1 MSTTLLLSCVI
12 GYFILLIIIGFIT
25 SKESDNN
32 SFYVGNRNSNWALVA
47 YGMIGASLSGV
58 TFISV
63 PGAVGTDAWSYLQMV
78 LGYVLGYIV
87 IARILLPLYYKMN
100 LTSIY
105 TYLKNRFGFWSYKT
119 GSVYFLISR
128 IIGASFR
135 LFLVAMVLDRFI
147 LSQYNI
153 PFEATVA
160 ITIILI
166 WIYSFKGGIKTIVWT
181 DTLQTTFMLISAIA
195 VIIFIATDL
204 DWSTSDTL
212 KQVMDSS
219 YSRTFHWDWGSGKHF
234 VKMFLSGMLITIVMT
249 GLDQDMMQK
258 NLSCKNIGDAQKN
271 IYWMSSALVVV
282 NILFLALGAM
292 LYLYA
297 EQKGIGGLNMN
308 DAGALVDGCNL
319 QLDGECYKKDQLF
332 PFLSVS
338 HFPAVV
344 GVCFI
349 LGLMAA
355 AYSSADS
362 ALTALTTS
370 FCVDILPQDENEIPK
385 RTRYLVHIGFSVA
398 LLLTIILFK
407 NLNDD
412 SIVNNLFKAAGFTY
426 GPLLGMF
433 FFGIISK
440 KKPLDVLIP
449 FICIAAPMLTFF
461 IDKFLANNT
470 IDLGLF
476 VLDKFQLGF
485 LILLL
490 NGLLTWIGLY
500 IASLLNS
507 AKK

>member
-12 GYFILLIIIGFIT
+12 GYFFLLIIIGFIT
-25 SKESDNN
+25 SRKSDNS
-32 SFYVGNRNSNWALVA
+32 SFYIGNRNSNWALVA

-63 PGAVGTDAWSYLQMV
+63 PGAVGTGAWSYLQMV

-87 IARILLPLYYKMN
+87 IAKVLLPLYYKMN

-119 GSVYFLISR
+119 GAIYFLISR

-147 LSQYNI
+147 LSQYGI
-153 PFEATVA
+153 SFEWTVA

-181 DTLQTTFMLISAIA
+181 DTLQTTFMLVSAIA
-195 VIIFIATDL
+195 VVIFIASDL
-204 DWSTSDTL
+204 NWSVGSTIDEVLTSPFS
-212 KQVMDSS
+212 K
-219 YSRTFHWDWGSGKHF
+219 TFHWDFGASSHF
-234 VKMFLSGMLITIVMT
+234 IKMFLSGMLITIVMT

-258 NLSCKNIGDAQKN
+258 NLSCKNIGEAQKN
-271 IYWMSSALVVV
+271 VYWMSSALVIV
-282 NILFLALGAM
+282 NILFLVLGAM

-297 EQKGIGGLNMN
+297 QQKGIGGLNYN
-308 DAGALVDGCNL
+308 ETGGLVKDCNL
-319 QLDGECYKKDQLF
+319 LLDQECYKKDQLF
-332 PFLSVS
+332 PFLSVN
-338 HFPAVV
+338 HFPPLV

-370 FCVDILPQDENEIPK
+370 FCVDILPQDEDKIP
-385 RTRYLVHIGFSVA
+385 RRSRYLVHIGFSLV
-398 LLLTIILFK
+398 LLIVIIIFK

-412 SIVNNLFKAAGFTY
+412 SVINNLFKAAGYTY

-433 FFGIISK
+433 FFGIVTK
-440 KKPLDVLIP
+440 LKPKDVLIP
-449 FICIAAPMLTFF
+449 IICIAAPIFTYL
-461 IDKFLANNT
+461 IDTTLSASGFK
-470 IDLGLF
+470 
-476 VLDKFQLGF
+476 LGF

-500 IASLLNS
+500 LAVILNKDHASISNMPT
-507 AKK
+507 

>member
-12 GYFILLIIIGFIT
+12 GYFILLIVIGFIT
-25 SKESDNN
+25 SRKSDNN
-32 SFYVGNRNSNWALVA
+32 SFYIGNRNSNWALVA

-63 PGAVGTDAWSYLQMV
+63 PGAVGTGAWSYLQMV
-78 LGYVLGYIV
+78 LGYVLGYLV
-87 IARILLPLYYKMN
+87 IAKVLLPLYYKMN

-105 TYLKNRFGFWSYKT
+105 TYLQNRFGFWSYKT

-147 LSQYNI
+147 LSQYGI
-153 PFEATVA
+153 SFEMTVA
-160 ITIILI
+160 LTIVLI
-166 WIYSFKGGIKTIVWT
+166 WIYSFKGGIKTIVYT
-181 DTLQTTFMLISAIA
+181 DTLQTTFMLVSAIA
-195 VIIFIATDL
+195 VVIFIASDL
-204 DWSTSDTL
+204 DWSASQTMREVLS
-212 KQVMDSS
+212 SS
-219 YSRTFHWDWGSGKHF
+219 YAKTFHWEWSEGSHF

-271 IYWMSSALVVV
+271 IYWMSSALVIV
-282 NILFLALGAM
+282 NVLFLALGAM

-297 EQKGIGGLNMN
+297 EQKGIGGLNM
-308 DAGALVDGCNL
+308 DSTGALVGDCNL
-319 QLDGECYKKDQLF
+319 LLDGECYKKDQLF
-332 PFLSVS
+332 PFLSVT
-338 HFPAVV
+338 HFPPFV

-370 FCVDILPQDENEIPK
+370 FCVDILPQDEATIPK
-385 RTRYLVHIGFSVA
+385 RTRYGVHIGFSVV
-398 LLLTIILFK
+398 LLIVIIIFK

-412 SIVNNLFKAAGFTY
+412 SVINNLFKAAGYTY

-433 FFGIISK
+433 FFGIITK
-440 KKPLDVLIP
+440 LKPKDSLIP
-449 FICIAAPMLTFF
+449 IICIAAPILTYI
-461 IDKFLANNT
+461 IDAQLSAHNFK
-470 IDLGLF
+470 
-476 VLDKFQLGF
+476 LGF

-490 NGLLTWIGLY
+490 NGALTWIGLY
-500 IASLLNS
+500 IASLMNS
-507 AKK
+507 NSVKDPLKTN

>member
-1 MSTTLLLSCVI
+1 MSTTLLLICVI
-12 GYFILLIIIGFIT
+12 GYFLILIGIGYIT
-25 SKESDNN
+25 SKKSDND
-32 SFYVGNRNSNWALVA
+32 SFFIGNRNSNWALVA

-63 PGAVGTDAWSYLQMV
+63 PGAVGTGAWSYLQMV
-78 LGYVLGYIV
+78 LGYVLGYLV
-87 IARILLPLYYKMN
+87 IAKVLLPLYYRMN

-147 LSQYNI
+147 LSQYGI
-153 PFEATVA
+153 SFELTVA
-160 ITIILI
+160 ITIVLI

-181 DTLQTTFMLISAIA
+181 DTLQTTFMLVSAIA
-195 VIIFIATDL
+195 VIIFIANDL
-204 DWSTSDTL
+204 DWSASQTV
-212 KQVMDSS
+212 KEVMESS
-219 YSRTFHWDWGSGKHF
+219 YSKTFHWDISQGSHF
-234 VKMFLSGMLITIVMT
+234 IKMFLSGMLITIVMT

-258 NLSCKNIGDAQKN
+258 NLSCKNIGEAQKN
-271 IYWMSSALVVV
+271 VYWMSSALVIV

-297 EQKGIGGLNMN
+297 EQKGIGGLNY
-308 DAGALVDGCNL
+308 DSAGALVGDCNL
-319 QLDGECYKKDQLF
+319 MLDGDCYKKDQLF
-332 PFLSVS
+332 PFLSVT
-338 HFPAVV
+338 HFPALV

-370 FCVDILPQDENEIPK
+370 FCVDILPQDEKTIPK
-385 RTRYLVHIGFSVA
+385 KTRYLVHVGFSIV
-398 LLLTIILFK
+398 LLIVIIIFK
-407 NLNDD
+407 NLGDE
-412 SIVNNLFKAAGFTY
+412 SVINNLFKAAGYTY

-433 FFGIISK
+433 FFGIFTKMRPKDIFV
-440 KKPLDVLIP
+440 PI
-449 FICIAAPMLTFF
+449 ICIAAPILTYY
-461 IDKFLANNT
+461 IDA
-470 IDLGLF
+470 GLSSGGF
-476 VLDKFQLGF
+476 KLGF

-490 NGLLTWIGLY
+490 NGVLTILGLI
-500 IASLLNS
+500 IASIFNKDKSLNLAS
-507 AKK
+507 

>member
-12 GYFILLIIIGFIT
+12 GYFVLLIIIGFIT
-25 SKESDNN
+25 SSGSDNN
-32 SFYVGNRNSNWALVA
+32 SFYIGNRNSNWALVA

-63 PGAVGTDAWSYLQMV
+63 PGAVGTGAWGYLQMV
-78 LGYVLGYIV
+78 LGYVLGYLV
-87 IARILLPLYYKMN
+87 IAKVLLPLYYKMN

-105 TYLKNRFGFWSYKT
+105 SYLNNRFGFWSYKT

-147 LSQYNI
+147 LSQYGI
-153 PFEATVA
+153 SFEWTVA

-195 VIIFIATDL
+195 VIIFIASDL
-204 DWSTSDTL
+204 DWSASETINE
-212 KQVMDSS
+212 VMSSS
-219 YSRTFHWDWGSGKHF
+219 YSKTFHWDFGASSHF
-234 VKMFLSGMLITIVMT
+234 IKMFLSGMLITIVMT

-282 NILFLALGAM
+282 NILFLGLGAM

-297 EQKGIGGLNMN
+297 EQKGIGGLNF
-308 DAGALVDGCNL
+308 DSAGALVGDCNL
-319 QLDGECYKKDQLF
+319 MLDGECYKKDQLF
-332 PFLSVS
+332 PFLSVT
-338 HFPAVV
+338 HFPPIV

-370 FCVDILPQDENEIPK
+370 FCVDILPQDENKISK
-385 RTRYLVHIGFSVA
+385 RTRYLVHIGFSVV
-398 LLLTIILFK
+398 LLIVIIIFK

-412 SIVNNLFKAAGFTY
+412 SVINNLFKAAGYTY

-440 KKPLDVLIP
+440 RKPKDILIP
-449 FICIAAPMLTFF
+449 FICIVAPVLTYIIDAALTAGGF
-461 IDKFLANNT
+461 K
-470 IDLGLF
+470 
-476 VLDKFQLGF
+476 LGF

-490 NGLLTWIGLY
+490 NGLLTWVGLF
-500 IASLLNS
+500 IASVIN
-507 AKK
+507 KK

>member
-12 GYFILLIIIGFIT
+12 GYFILLIVIGFIT
-25 SKESDNN
+25 SRKSDNN
-32 SFYVGNRNSNWALVA
+32 SFYIGNRNSNWALVA

-63 PGAVGTDAWSYLQMV
+63 PGAVGTGAWSYLQMV
-78 LGYVLGYIV
+78 FGYVLGYIV
-87 IARILLPLYYKMN
+87 IAKVLLPLYYKMN

-105 TYLKNRFGFWSYKT
+105 TYLKERFGFWSYKT

-147 LSQYNI
+147 LSQYGI
-153 PFEATVA
+153 SFEWTVA
-160 ITIILI
+160 LTIILI

-181 DTLQTTFMLISAIA
+181 DTLQTTFMLVSAIA
-195 VIIFIATDL
+195 VVVFIASDL
-204 DWSTSDTL
+204 DWSASTAVKEVLASPFS
-212 KQVMDSS
+212 K
-219 YSRTFHWDWGSGKHF
+219 TFHWDFGEGSHF

-258 NLSCKNIGDAQKN
+258 NLSCKNIGEAQKN
-271 IYWMSSALVVV
+271 VYWMSSALVVV
-282 NILFLALGAM
+282 NILFLALGTM

-297 EQKGIGGLNMN
+297 QQKGIGGLNY
-308 DAGALVDGCNL
+308 DETGALIKDCNL
-319 QLDGECYKKDQLF
+319 QLDGACYKKDQLF
-332 PFLSVS
+332 PFLSVN
-338 HFPAVV
+338 HFPPLV

-385 RTRYLVHIGFSVA
+385 RTRYLVHIGFSVV
-398 LLLTIILFK
+398 LLIVIIIFK

-412 SIVNNLFKAAGFTY
+412 SVINNLFKAAGYTY

-433 FFGIISK
+433 FFGIVTK
-440 KKPLDVLIP
+440 MKPKDVLVPI
-449 FICIAAPMLTFF
+449 ICIAAPILTYF
-461 IDKFLANNT
+461 IDAGLSAN
-470 IDLGLF
+470 GF
-476 VLDKFQLGF
+476 KLGF

-490 NGLLTWIGLY
+490 NGMLTWIGLY
-500 IASLLNS
+500 LAAFLN
-507 AKK
+507 KEETRITE